1 MVLSFV
7 IVTPSYN
14 QSNYLS
20 DCLRSVEQQTAPHT
34 HIVVDNLSQDGSQK
48 ILKDF
53 SEQSRHDSFQY
64 ISEKDTGQSSA
75 INKGW
80 QMAQGDIYSWLN
92 SDDILC
98 PNALKLVSEAFQ
110 QHPEV
115 DFIYGDCQYIDP
127 QGNLL
132 GLYHAEPFDFIKLV
146 SNAESTIP
154 QPACFI
160 RADALRRTGP
170 LREDLH
176 YVMDLDLW
184 LRLGANG
191 KGLYIQ
197 HTLACLRLH
206 DQAKSI
212 KHLSGFGQEL
222 IIMYQDFFQAHQNSP
237 VIQALKSL
245 ATYHVMTKAA
255 DIAFWSGQYQESWH
269 HASKAFRLYPFRRNK
284 LLWRL
289 LIFSLLARSD
299 LLPARFT
306 RHNHYLNYQND

>member
-1 MVLSFV
+1 MLSFV
-7 IVTPSYN
+7 IVSPSFN
-14 QSNYLS
+14 QANYLN
-20 DCLRSVEQQTAPHT
+20 DCLRSVEQQMVPRT
-34 HIVVDNLSQDGSQK
+34 HIVVDSLSQDGSQQ
-48 ILKDF
+48 ILQEF
-53 SEQSRHDSFQY
+53 SEQPRHYSFQY
-64 ISEKDTGQSSA
+64 ISEKDQGQSNA

-80 QMAQGDIYSWLN
+80 QMVQGDVYSWLN

-98 PNALKLVSEAFQ
+98 PNALTYVSEAFQ

-115 DFIYGDCQYIDP
+115 DFIYGDCQYIDQ

-132 GLYHAEPFDFIKLV
+132 GLYPVEAFDYIKLV

-160 RADALRRTGP
+160 RADALRRAGP

-197 HTLACLRLH
+197 HTLAYLRLH

-212 KHLSGFGQEL
+212 KHLSRFGQEL
-222 IIMYQDFFQAHQNSP
+222 IKLYQDFFQAHQNTP
-237 VIQALKSL
+237 RIQALKNT
-245 ATYHVMTKAA
+245 ATYRVMTKAA
-255 DIAFWSGQYQESWH
+255 DIAFWSGQYQESWRC
-269 HASKAFRLYPFRRNK
+269 ASSAFRLFPFRRNK

-289 LIFSLLARSD
+289 LIFSLLARAD

-306 RHNHYLNYQND
+306 RHNHYLKYQND